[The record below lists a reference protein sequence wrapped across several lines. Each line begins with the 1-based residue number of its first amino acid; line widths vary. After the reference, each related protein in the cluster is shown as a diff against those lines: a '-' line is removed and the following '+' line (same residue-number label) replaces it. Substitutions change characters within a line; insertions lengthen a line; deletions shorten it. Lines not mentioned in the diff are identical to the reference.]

1 MRAILF
7 DLDRT
12 LHDRD
17 TSVLEFLKFQHQKL
31 NRLHDTVIPPSYI
44 DRFIEL
50 ECRGYVWKDKVYTAL
65 AEEFSLPLSPEEL
78 LYDYR
83 SNFHQ
88 HCREMSG
95 ASELLN
101 VLKLSGYKLGM
112 ITNGK
117 TDIQNQT
124 IDALGIRSYFDSI
137 IISEETGLKKPDVKI
152 FEMAA
157 EALSVSP
164 SDCLYVG
171 DHYENDVIAARNAGM
186 KAAWLTEDGLAAE
199 GHTANITITSLARL
213 AEALT

>member
-17 TSVLEFLKFQHQKL
+17 TSVLEFLRFQHTKL

-65 AEEFSLPLSPEEL
+65 SEEFSLPLSPEDL

-83 SNFHQ
+83 RNFHQ
-88 HCREMSG
+88 HCREMGG
-95 ASELLN
+95 ASDILN

-117 TDIQNQT
+117 TDVQNQT

-137 IISEETGLKKPDVKI
+137 IISEEAGIKKPDVRI

-157 EALSVSP
+157 EALNVFP

-186 KAAWLTEDGLAAE
+186 KAAWLTEDGLPAE